1 MFDKS
6 LKDIA
11 MHGVFLILLV
21 TNESG
26 CRIPGG
32 NTVLAAGDKLAVIV
46 QVAQS
51 DKIITFFTGKE

>member
-1 MFDKS
+1 
-6 LKDIA
+6 